1 MTGFNMAL
9 QPYSDRASS
18 AQRNWDNQE
27 DPRFEAEYAEERV
40 AELAVSY
47 RSNPDMCREAAS
59 WTAGTLG
66 GRYYADLQLVLHRL
80 HHTHP
85 ADLMG
90 TELLTQLYRLARMEG
105 EALDAQLVEL
115 ARVAMAEQREA
126 A

>member
-1 MTGFNMAL
+1 MDHAAHNSAFRN
-9 QPYSDRASS
+9 
-18 AQRNWDNQE
+18 AQRSLDSQE
-27 DPRFEAEYAEERV
+27 DPGFEAEYAEERI
-40 AELAVSY
+40 AAWAVSY

-66 GRYYADLQLVLHRL
+66 GRYYTDLQLVLHRL

-85 ADLMG
+85 SDLLG
-90 TELLTQLYRLARMEG
+90 TELLTQLYGLARIEG

-115 ARVAMAEQREA
+115 ARVAMAEQRVA

>member
-1 MTGFNMAL
+1 MDHTAL
-9 QPYSDRASS
+9 NSASRN
-18 AQRNWDNQE
+18 AQRSLDNQE
-27 DPRFEAEYAEERV
+27 DPRFEAEYADERV
-40 AELAVSY
+40 AELAVGY

-66 GRYYADLQLVLHRL
+66 GRYYTDLQLVLHRL

-90 TELLTQLYRLARMEG
+90 TELLTQLYRLARVEG
-105 EALDAQLVEL
+105 EALDAQLVQL
-115 ARVAMAEQREA
+115 ARMAVADLQVA